1 MINIIYLDEAKEMW
15 NSSPLSWERLSFEID
30 KVLDDD
36 ACIVAELDTYIP
48 YYWMDFSRGKKAL
61 IGTTTGFALGW
72 VVGASLGVKIARPDR
87 QVVCLV
93 GDGSMLFGQLESLW
107 SFSRYDVPAII
118 VVFNNRSYD
127 GPRNRMFTLS
137 EHPQEERKDMAC
149 YLGDPDVNFVGITE
163 SFGIKGEVVSSPDQ
177 VKPAMKRAI
186 RATKEGRPYLIDAIL
201 AQRGP
206 GAGTNWHPE
215 ISIAAGRKRK
225 V

>member
-1 MINIIYLDEAKEMW
+1 
-15 NSSPLSWERLSFEID
+15 
-30 KVLDDD
+30 
-36 ACIVAELDTYIP
+36 
-48 YYWMDFSRGKKAL
+48 MDFSRGKKAL

-149 YLGDPDVNFVGITE
+149 YLGDPDVNFVGIAE

-201 AQRGP
+201 AQRGT